1 MNLELTDHRL
11 SVLVKEK
18 YLVGFAFLSEH
29 HDYQDRETFHL
40 NMRSSESFINIVR
53 SLKMVF
59 LPIRCSY
66 MINDHEKESFC
77 ICILFP
83 FHRNREPMS
92 WNEFE
97 ERVNAAS
104 RPKQLEHV
112 LFSSEEQNIRD
123 IQSFHAQIKRYCEQF
138 FPHAISLKSELYSLK
153 SLRFISPE
161 DTIMGAHARFASGEL
176 TMPSSAWVKVM

>member
-11 SVLVKEK
+11 SVLVKDRF
-18 YLVGFAFLSEH
+18 LAGFAILSEH
-29 HDYQDRETFHL
+29 HDYKNHETFHL
-40 NMRSSESFINIVR
+40 STRSSESFINMVC
-53 SLKMVF
+53 SMKMVF

-66 MINDHEKESFC
+66 MINNHAKKSFC
-77 ICILFP
+77 IYVLFP
-83 FHRNREPMS
+83 FHRNRKLMS

-97 ERVNAAS
+97 ERINAAS

-123 IQSFHAQIKRYCEQF
+123 IQSFHAQIKRYCEQL

-153 SLRFISPE
+153 SLRFISPA